1 MTGVIARV
9 SLLQPCENVAG
20 YRIAATC
27 ASAARHSIRLPVTQA
42 ISRAIGSG
50 LTEERAYARS
60 NLAQVLPE
68 SSSPVLNAAVGE
80 DSANVAACI
89 ADLPTLNQRRPDA
102 WLPSIARVVGTDRLE
117 AVFAAHRGA
126 ILLTARP
133 GKWLNFSDVRG
144 VPHAAS

>member
-1 MTGVIARV
+1 
-9 SLLQPCENVAG
+9 
-20 YRIAATC
+20 
-27 ASAARHSIRLPVTQA
+27 VTQA
-42 ISRAIGSG
+42 IGRAIGSG

-68 SSSPVLNAAVGE
+68 ASSAVLNAAVGE
-80 DSANVAACI
+80 SSANFAACF
-89 ADLPTLNQRRPDA
+89 ADLPTLNRRRPDA
-102 WLPSIARVVGTDRLE
+102 SLPSIARVNGTDRLK

-133 GKWLNFSDVRG
+133 GKWLNSFDVRG